1 MNWEAYERVIASV
14 LRAHPA
20 ATREGV
26 VEMLWELA
34 GGRAAG
40 RGGAGGN
47 GLPTHRILVAMAS

>member
-1 MNWEAYERVIASV
+1 MNREAYERVIASV

-26 VEMLWELA
+26 VEMLWELR
-34 GGRAAG
+34 GRAAG

-47 GLPTHRILVAMAS
+47 GLPMHRILVAMAS